1 MSNLHQKIFL
11 RNLTANL
18 LSGRSV
24 VSLKCYEKRFI
35 ACLVGIGEVKVKIF
49 KDLTLKILKL
59 NKMEG
64 GSYNGK
70 EIFKIKYNFLTC
82 STTKVGEVLFSIS
95 HEYEDGKYKLV
106 KITGSA
112 QKVVSEGDISKC
124 LEKMREE
131 LDKEKKS
138 IGLRDLTLYLCDE
151 WVHAEYKEE
160 IENFLRR

>member
-1 MSNLHQKIFL
+1 MRHAPKNASKSYKIPYKQQNCQHSN
-11 RNLTANL
+11 
-18 LSGRSV
+18 
-24 VSLKCYEKRFI
+24 
-35 ACLVGIGEVKVKIF
+35 
-49 KDLTLKILKL
+49 
-59 NKMEG
+59 NK
-64 GSYNGK
+64 
-70 EIFKIKYNFLTC
+70 
-82 STTKVGEVLFSIS
+82 
-95 HEYEDGKYKLV
+95 KYKLV